1 MGVLSTRE
9 SAFIFWVL
17 IFLLFL
23 FLKKEL
29 RYLLFKLI
37 KDLFSKK
44 LSILLL
50 VYFLYVSLI
59 TVVFAMLPFWNT
71 IYIKDIIIWSLFSG
85 SINYINAM
93 SRDSDENYIRDL
105 IIKNFKIIIIFNFI
119 FNTFTLNFYV
129 ELLIFPILV
138 VLPLCSVINNNISK
152 IVDYITGI
160 IGIYIFWGT
169 LKVLLNQFNNLNLF
183 HTLISFLIPI
193 MYFFLTLPLIYVVLL
208 YYRYDSLFLRIK
220 FKCANNVIGRVR
232 CIEVLK
238 TCNISLKKVLHFE
251 KDYLNKIYRKMTD
264 EEFYDLIYKFKN
276 NL

>member
-93 SRDSDENYIRDL
+93 SRDSDENYIRNL

-183 HTLISFLIPI
+183 HTLKSFLIPI

-238 TCNISLKKVLHFE
+238 TCNISLKKVLNFE

>member
-85 SINYINAM
+85 SINYINAI
-93 SRDSDENYIRDL
+93 SRDSDENYIRNL

-220 FKCANNVIGRVR
+220 FQCANNVIGRVR

-238 TCNISLKKVLHFE
+238 KCNISLKKVLNFE

>member
-93 SRDSDENYIRDL
+93 SRDSDENYIRNL

-238 TCNISLKKVLHFE
+238 TCNISLKKVLNFE

>member
-85 SINYINAM
+85 SINYINAI
-93 SRDSDENYIRDL
+93 SRDSDENYIRNL

-238 TCNISLKKVLHFE
+238 TCNISLKKVLNFE

>member
-50 VYFLYVSLI
+50 VYLLYVSLI

-93 SRDSDENYIRDL
+93 SRDSDENYIRNL

-238 TCNISLKKVLHFE
+238 TCNISLKKVLNFE